1 MKNVVEEFEDA
12 LLSLDRIKIKEILVE
27 NSASGDFIKTL
38 ENIVVPAMENMGF
51 KWESGEIAL
60 SQIYMS
66 GRICE
71 DIVDEMLPKTKAKR
85 VDDPNLALVV
95 FNDYHTLGKRIVY
108 TFLRAS
114 GYTIVDYGQESDI
127 DNLIKNLKKD
137 NIEILLISV
146 LMLNSALHI
155 KKLTEKIKQENL
167 NVKVIVGGAPFRF
180 DNKLSED
187 IGADAY
193 ATNASQVIDII
204 EELKDIS

>member
-1 MKNVVEEFEDA
+1 MQNVVEEFEDA
-12 LLSLDRIKIKEILVE
+12 LLSLDRLKVRDILVE
-27 NSASGDFIKTL
+27 NSNSDNFIKAL
-38 ENIVVPAMENMGF
+38 EDIVVPAMESMGV
-51 KWESGEIAL
+51 KWEDGGIAL

-71 DIVDEMLPKTKAKR
+71 DIVDELLPKTKSKR
-85 VDDPNLALVV
+85 VDDPNLGLVV

-114 GYTIVDYGQESDI
+114 GYAIVDYGQEADI

-155 KKLTEKIKQENL
+155 KKLIEKIKQENL
-167 NVKVIVGGAPFRF
+167 NIKVIVGGAPFRF

-193 ATNASQVIDII
+193 ATKASQAIDII
-204 EELKDIS
+204 EKLKDIS

>member
-1 MKNVVEEFEDA
+1 MQEIVKEFEDA
-12 LLSLDRIKIKEILVE
+12 LLSLDRIKVKDILLE

-38 ENIVVPAMENMGF
+38 EEIVVPAMENMGL

-60 SQIYMS
+60 SQIYMG

-71 DIVDEMLPKTKAKR
+71 EIVDELLPKTDNKR
-85 VDDPNLALVV
+85 IDDPNLALVV
-95 FNDYHTLGKRIVY
+95 LNDYHTLGKRIVY

-114 GYTIVDYGQESDI
+114 GYAIIDYGQQSSI
-127 DNLIKNLKKD
+127 DDLIKKVQED

-146 LMLNSALHI
+146 LMLNSALNI
-155 KKLTEKIKQENL
+155 KKLTDKIKQENL
-167 NVKVIVGGAPFRF
+167 NVKVVVGGAPFRF
-180 DNKLSED
+180 DKKLCED

-204 EELKDIS
+204 EEIKDIS

>member
-1 MKNVVEEFEDA
+1 MQNVVEEFEDA
-12 LLSLDRIKIKEILVE
+12 LLSLDRVKVKDILVE
-27 NSASGDFIKTL
+27 NSSSNDFIKTL
-38 ENIVVPAMENMGF
+38 EEIVVPAMESMGLQ
-51 KWESGEIAL
+51 WEEGGIAL

-71 DIVDEMLPKTKAKR
+71 DIVDEILPKTNSKR
-85 VDDPNLALVV
+85 VDDPNLGLVV

-114 GYTIVDYGQESDI
+114 GYNVVDYGQESDI
-127 DNLIKNLKKD
+127 DNLIKNVKED

-155 KKLTEKIKQENL
+155 KKLTEKIKQDNL
-167 NVKVIVGGAPFRF
+167 NIKVIVGGAPFRF
-180 DNKLSED
+180 DKKLSED

-204 EELKDIS
+204 EELKDKS